1 MKITDFYRFR
11 KDRKISI
18 ITCYDYCFAKIVSK
32 SAIDSVLVGDS
43 LAMTVYGYPSTIY
56 ATEEMMIR
64 HTEAVRKG
72 LGNEKLIITDMPF
85 LSTRKGAQ
93 KAIET
98 AGNLIKAGADAVK
111 IENITGQERII
122 REIIESGIPVM
133 GHLGVTPQYIKYLGN
148 YSKKGKEKQE
158 ANDLIK
164 DAVKMQKTG
173 CFSIVLECVEVS
185 IAKKISKK
193 LKIAVIGIGSGKDT
207 DGQVLVIN
215 DILGL
220 FPSPPS
226 FARVYERLDEK
237 ILNALNKF
245 DSDVKGD
252 RNGNI

>member
-1 MKITDFYRFR
+1 
-11 KDRKISI
+11 
-18 ITCYDYCFAKIVSK
+18 
-32 SAIDSVLVGDS
+32 
-43 LAMTVYGYPSTIY
+43 
-56 ATEEMMIR
+56 
-64 HTEAVRKG
+64 
-72 LGNEKLIITDMPF
+72 
-85 LSTRKGAQ
+85 
-93 KAIET
+93 
-98 AGNLIKAGADAVK
+98 ADAVK

>member
-1 MKITDFYRFR
+1 MKITDFYSFK
-11 KDRKISI
+11 KDRKISM
-18 ITCYDYCFAKIVSK
+18 ITCYDYCFAKIVSR

-43 LAMTVYGYPSTIY
+43 LSMTVYGYSSTIY

-64 HTEAVRKG
+64 HTEAVKKG
-72 LGNEKLIITDMPF
+72 LGDEKIIITDMPF
-85 LSTRKGAQ
+85 LSTRKGTQ

-158 ANDLIK
+158 AKDLIK

-173 CFSIVLECVEVS
+173 CFSIVLECVEAS
-185 IAKKISKK
+185 IARQISQK

-237 ILNALNKF
+237 ILNTLNRF
-245 DSDVKGD
+245 DSNVKGN